1 MKIDRSKWE
10 PCAECKPSCN
20 SCENNPGDT
29 ITVQKSCANCV
40 GYINY
45 KPENRFCCECG
56 RTLTE
61 QAWKELERKVFDE
74 V

>member
-1 MKIDRSKWE
+1 MKIDR
-10 PCAECKPSCN
+10 
-20 SCENNPGDT
+20 

-56 RTLTE
+56 RPLTE
-61 QAWKELERKVFDE
+61 QSWQELERRVFGE
-74 V
+74 